1 MKTSSSSRIY
11 NIHLWFGDFKIE
23 GGTLVDSAIV
33 KKNVTAILKRIK
45 SRDALDLDKNCRNL
59 FRNIAISSGF
69 VTSEPEYIK
78 ILREATLELA
88 RQQVVE
94 AESKKDQQIIQ
105 FVESIDDMDESI
117 NLLSERLYE
126 WQGLKFKHLKG
137 EELEGAIIS
146 SEEIRRETPASDFAL
161 MVTTLRET
169 RQHIA
174 DHISSEMESFAP
186 NLTHVAGALLGARL
200 ISKAG
205 GLNNLA
211 KMPSSTVQVIGASK
225 ALFRHLRYGT
235 KPPKHG
241 IIYQHP
247 LVNRSHAS
255 QRGKIARAVA
265 SKISIAARLDN
276 FSRNLNPELLEDLEK
291 KVEKIKKRSSK
302 VEEGNEGKTT

>member
-1 MKTSSSSRIY
+1 MKTSSSRIY

-23 GGTLVDSAIV
+23 DGTLVDSAIV
-33 KKNVTAILKRIK
+33 NKNVVAILERIK
-45 SRDALDLDKNCRNL
+45 SRDVLDLDKNCRNL

-69 VTSEPEYIK
+69 VTSELEYIE
-78 ILREATLELA
+78 ILREVTLELA
-88 RQQVVE
+88 RQKVVE
-94 AESKKDQQIIQ
+94 AESKQDRQIIQ
-105 FVESIDDMDESI
+105 FVESIDDIDESI
-117 NLLSERLYE
+117 NLLSERLNE
-126 WQGLKFKHLKG
+126 WQGLKFGHLKG
-137 EELEGAIIS
+137 EELEEAIIS
-146 SEEIRRETPASDFAL
+146 SEQIRHEALALDFAL
-161 MVTTLRET
+161 MVTRLRET
-169 RQHIA
+169 RRHIA
-174 DHISSEMESFAP
+174 DHISSEMGSFAP

-276 FSRNLNPELLEDLEK
+276 FSRNLNPELLQDLEK
-291 KVEKIKKRSSK
+291 KVEKIKKLSNN
-302 VEEGNEGKTT
+302 VEEGNEGKAT

>member
-1 MKTSSSSRIY
+1 LKTSSSRIY

-23 GGTLVDSAIV
+23 DGTLVDSAIV
-33 KKNVTAILKRIK
+33 KKNVVAILKRIK
-45 SRDALDLDKNCRNL
+45 SRDVLDLDKNCRNL

-69 VTSEPEYIK
+69 VASELEYIE

-88 RQQVVE
+88 RQKVVE
-94 AESKKDQQIIQ
+94 AENKKDQQIIQ

-117 NLLSERLYE
+117 NLLSERLNE
-126 WQGLKFKHLKG
+126 WQGLKFGHLKG
-137 EELEGAIIS
+137 EELEEAIIS
-146 SEEIRRETPASDFAL
+146 SEQIRHETLALDFAL
-161 MVTTLRET
+161 MVTRLRET

-174 DHISSEMESFAP
+174 DHISSEMGSFAP

-255 QRGKIARAVA
+255 LRGKIARAVA

-302 VEEGNEGKTT
+302 VEEGNESKAT

>member
-1 MKTSSSSRIY
+1 MKTSRNRIY
-11 NIHLWFGDFKIE
+11 SIHLWFGDFKIE
-23 GGTLVDSAIV
+23 DDTLVDSAIV
-33 KKNVTAILKRIK
+33 EKNVVAISKRIK
-45 SRDALDLDKNCRNL
+45 SGDVLDLDKNCRNL

-69 VTSEPEYIK
+69 VTSELEYIE
-78 ILREATLELA
+78 ILRGVTLELA
-88 RQQVVE
+88 RQRIVE

-105 FVESIDDMDESI
+105 SVESIEDIDESI
-117 NLLSERLYE
+117 NLLSERLNE

-137 EELEGAIIS
+137 EELERAIIS
-146 SEEIRRETPASDFAL
+146 SEQIGHETLALDFAL
-161 MVTTLRET
+161 MVTRLRET

-174 DHISSEMESFAP
+174 DHISSEMRSFAP

-200 ISKAG
+200 MSKAG

-225 ALFRHLRYGT
+225 ALFRHLKYGT

-247 LVNRSHAS
+247 LVNRSQAS

-291 KVEKIKKRSSK
+291 KVEKIKKLSSK
-302 VEEGNEGKTT
+302 VEEENEGQAT

>member
-1 MKTSSSSRIY
+1 LKTSSSRIY

-117 NLLSERLYE
+117 NLLSERLHE

-200 ISKAG
+200 MSKAG

-302 VEEGNEGKTT
+302 VEEGNEGKAT

>member
-1 MKTSSSSRIY
+1 MKTSNKIY
-11 NIHLWFGDFKIE
+11 NVHLWFGDFKIE
-23 GGTLVDSAIV
+23 NGTLVGSTIV
-33 KKNVTAILKRIK
+33 KKNVDSILKRING
-45 SRDALDLDKNCRNL
+45 SDTFNLDKNCRNL

-69 VTSEPEYIK
+69 VTSDSEYVE
-78 ILREATLELA
+78 ILREVTLELA
-88 RQQVVE
+88 RERVVE

-105 FVESIDDMDESI
+105 SVETIDDIDESI
-117 NLLSERLYE
+117 NLLSERLTE

-137 EELEGAIIS
+137 EELERAIIS
-146 SEEIRRETPASDFAL
+146 SKEMRCDALAVDFAI
-161 MVTTLRET
+161 MITRLRET

-174 DHISSEMESFAP
+174 DHISSEMSSFAP
-186 NLTHVAGALLGARL
+186 NLTNVAGALLGARL
-200 ISKAG
+200 MSKSG

-247 LVNRSHAS
+247 LVNRSEAS
-255 QRGKIARAVA
+255 QRGKIARMLA

-276 FSRNLNPELLEDLEK
+276 YSSNLYPELLEDLERKIEKVK
-291 KVEKIKKRSSK
+291 KPPSK
-302 VEEGNEGKTT
+302 VVEENADKTS